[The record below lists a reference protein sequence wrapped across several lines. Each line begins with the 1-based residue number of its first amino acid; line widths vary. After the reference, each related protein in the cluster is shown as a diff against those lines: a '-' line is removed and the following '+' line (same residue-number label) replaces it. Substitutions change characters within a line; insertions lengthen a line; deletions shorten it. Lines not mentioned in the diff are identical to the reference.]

1 MAESTSVCTI
11 VYLDVLTNV
20 YSSLPKKRG
29 KNWFVAFDDF
39 FFKDLSLLLNF
50 TFYVYGCFACMSV
63 CTPCNTHRGQRVC
76 QILWN
81 LQTVVSQPCG
91 CWQIK
96 PGSSEGIAR
105 KPLTSPVFAAFYS
118 VNIPMV
124 TSFRLAIQ
132 CLYTWSEKL
141 WPWLGLLKQHELAS
155 ACHWLTCPCYF
166 KFWFWVVHLGVEF
179 PGSSNVTGDS

>member
-1 MAESTSVCTI
+1 MQGRVAERASVCTI

-50 TFYVYGCFACMSV
+50 TFYVYGCCACMSV

-124 TSFRLAIQ
+124 ISFRLAIQ
-132 CLYTWSEKL
+132 CLYTWSWEAVTMVGSL
-141 WPWLGLLKQHELAS
+141 ETTWAGFSMSLAHMS
-155 ACHWLTCPCYF
+155 MLF
-166 KFWFWVVHLGVEF
+166 
-179 PGSSNVTGDS
+179 